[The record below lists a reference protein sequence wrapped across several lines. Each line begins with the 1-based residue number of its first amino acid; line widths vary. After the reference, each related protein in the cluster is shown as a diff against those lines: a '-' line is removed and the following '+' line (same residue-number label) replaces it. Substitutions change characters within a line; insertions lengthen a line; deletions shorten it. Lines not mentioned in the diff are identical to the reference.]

1 MGLPGGIPEAE
12 LPQCWSDDVRMNA
25 LFAPFR
31 IKAANPES
39 WDMKMKFWS
48 DMLRQWCR
56 SRKEPIVSA
65 ADAKN
70 AFNRK
75 GRTPACL
82 DIVVEEMY
90 RNGDLCPLS
99 KYQQILHN
107 GPEGWVKWGARLA
120 FKPAALALTA
130 VASFMPNRQAVD
142 NDGLPKASIDS
153 TQRFVLESAIKEQA
167 TELLQKYPP
176 GVERMGTIEELIRN
190 CEWTHSRETFEL
202 LLGYLVSQGA
212 AVKKGDVVKL
222 AEPDKKVSPV
232 TETDEALVKLMCAE
246 TRLEGEALRMA
257 RDVAMAQADAK
268 AALNVGN
275 KLAAKNHLRRKHKT
289 NLRLERCSNALENVR
304 QLLQQMRDVHV
315 NVAIVDTYRTSSD
328 AMKRNLQ
335 DNALDEDAV
344 HDTMDDLKEV
354 MDQYSEVEKVLGTNV
369 DDFDAAELE
378 EELAELLA
386 GPGAPGG
393 GTPGKEE
400 RKDAPKLPSPPST
413 IPRRKISER
422 DFVFDGEE
430 RMLAEL
436 NELGLDDASPKVKER
451 RERIAVAEGDAPQP
465 KPSPKVTKVT
475 KEKPSKPWYPPSGEC
490 LRDPVWASNN
500 NERLTD
506 IAGSFGELR
515 QDDRLHPGQQLNV
528 DFTRAPRL
536 YGSDFQV
543 RDHKLRAGV
552 WIYNKDPNDNL
563 DSSLAASTDY
573 YSTESPG
580 KSTAPTGFQM
590 APGGERRK
598 STTENTHKDPVDD
611 LQRRLDNLRGF
622 NL

>member
-1 MGLPGGIPEAE
+1 MGLPGCGIPEAD

-56 SRKEPIVSA
+56 SRKDPIVSA
-65 ADAKN
+65 ADAKT

-75 GRTPACL
+75 GRTPACM

-120 FKPAALALTA
+120 FRPAAFALTA
-130 VASFMPNRQAVD
+130 VASFMPARQTVD
-142 NDGLPKASIDS
+142 NDGLPKASIES
-153 TQRFVLESAIKEQA
+153 TQRFVLESAVKEQA
-167 TELLQKYPP
+167 TEFLQKYPP
-176 GVERMGTIEELIRN
+176 GVERMGTIEELMRN
-190 CEWTHSRETFEL
+190 TDFAHGRETFEL
-202 LLGYLVSQGA
+202 ILGYLVAQGA

-246 TRLEGEALRMA
+246 TRLEGEALRLA
-257 RDVAMAQADAK
+257 RDVATAQAEAK
-268 AALNVGN
+268 AALTVGN

-289 NLRLERCSNALENVR
+289 AQRLERCNNALENVQ

-315 NVAIVDTYRTSSD
+315 NATIVNTYRSSSD
-328 AMKRNLQ
+328 AMKRNMKE
-335 DNALDEDAV
+335 NGMEEDAV

-354 MDQYSEVEKVLGTNV
+354 MEQYGEVEKALGTNIE
-369 DDFDAAELE
+369 DFDAAELE
-378 EELAELLA
+378 EELQELLA
-386 GPGAPGG
+386 GPGGTG
-393 GTPGKEE
+393 GTPSKEE
-400 RKDAPKLPSPPST
+400 RREAPKLPVLPSPPH
-413 IPRRKISER
+413 PRRKVSER
-422 DFVFDGEE
+422 EFVFDGEA

-436 NELGLDDASPKVKER
+436 ELLDADDKTEDAPARKPV
-451 RERIAVAEGDAPQP
+451 AVAEAVPTPPVAKP
-465 KPSPKVTKVT
+465 KPSQ
-475 KEKPSKPWYPPSGEC
+475 PWYPAAGEGV
-490 LRDPVWASNN
+490 RGNAWSANN
-500 NERLTD
+500 NVD
-506 IAGSFGELR
+506 IAPFAELR

-528 DFTRAPRL
+528 DFTTPPRL
-536 YGSDFQV
+536 YNTDFQV
-543 RDHKLRAGV
+543 RDHKLTGGV
-552 WIYNKDPNDNL
+552 WLYNRDTNSNV
-563 DSSLAASTDY
+563 DSGLAASTEY
-573 YSTESPG
+573 FSAESPG
-580 KSTAPTGFQM
+580 KSTTATGFQM

-598 STTENTHKDPVDD
+598 STTEAASKDSVDD